1 MAITITIQAASDAP
15 MTNNGETVEN
25 GGTALVDSDLR
36 KVYGLP
42 NQFIDGN
49 DELTFVGKPRWDTI
63 NAASQVVGQYY
74 KGGVLQT
81 GQLEKSSMMQ
91 SEENDDLENEFQGIH
106 RPPTTTA
113 FQLQCTSISHDA
125 ADQTTVSPMPGVINA
140 TGIRQDAGTPGQLNN
155 LVISLG
161 MRTEV
166 IKLEGVLVDEGPI
179 SASNP
184 RKQVLMNIARL
195 QYFKTGRSG
204 SVGSWGGASG
214 GPLNPRSYPCLTI
227 FDSMENDSVLLSDSY
242 RITQPSGTDL
252 SYRGIIKSIA
262 FRQEGGRPNQWFWT
276 MEFQILQNEH
286 NQGNQFMGQGVLE
299 GILRINRIRLVNKET
314 GAAITSFAGLSAG
327 DACIEVRTSDE
338 LQVPY
343 YDDDGI
349 LSGRYGKT
357 IVAQNVFIT
366 NSNSVP
372 KINGDWEIYDVD
384 YSLKTF
390 RLRNTMNDTFFARG
404 NNQPNS
410 AAAWTAFTNGSD
422 GYVSAPFQ
430 KVSPGAS
437 DEERRMAS
445 GLQNEL
451 LYLPS
456 YNEQKAQEE
465 LWAENE

>member
-1 MAITITIQAASDAP
+1 
-15 MTNNGETVEN
+15 
-25 GGTALVDSDLR
+25 
-36 KVYGLP
+36 
-42 NQFIDGN
+42 
-49 DELTFVGKPRWDTI
+49 
-63 NAASQVVGQYY
+63 
-74 KGGVLQT
+74 
-81 GQLEKSSMMQ
+81 
-91 SEENDDLENEFQGIH
+91 
-106 RPPTTTA
+106 
-113 FQLQCTSISHDA
+113 
-125 ADQTTVSPMPGVINA
+125 
-140 TGIRQDAGTPGQLNN
+140 
-155 LVISLG
+155 
-161 MRTEV
+161 
-166 IKLEGVLVDEGPI
+166 
-179 SASNP
+179 
-184 RKQVLMNIARL
+184 
-195 QYFKTGRSG
+195 
-204 SVGSWGGASG
+204 
-214 GPLNPRSYPCLTI
+214 
-227 FDSMENDSVLLSDSY
+227 MENDSVLLSDSY

-314 GAAITSFAGLSAG
+314 GAAITSFVGLSAG

-357 IVAQNVFIT
+357 IVAQNIVIT

-372 KINGDWEIYDVD
+372 KINGDWEIYDLD

-390 RLRNTMNDTFFARG
+390 RLRNTYDVSFFARG

-410 AAAWTAFTNGSD
+410 EAAWTAFTDGSD
-422 GYVSAPFQ
+422 GYMSAAFQ
-430 KVSPGAS
+430 HVSPNAN
-437 DEERRMAS
+437 DEERRKAS
-445 GLQNEL
+445 GLQNEVM
-451 LYLPS
+451 YLVS